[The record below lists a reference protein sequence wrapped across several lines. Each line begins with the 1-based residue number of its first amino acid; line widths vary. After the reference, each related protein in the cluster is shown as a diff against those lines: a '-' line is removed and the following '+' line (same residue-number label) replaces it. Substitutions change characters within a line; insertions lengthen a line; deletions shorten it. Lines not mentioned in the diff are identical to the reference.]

1 MGLMTAIDVALSAG
15 VKFMMFF
22 RQMWDLLPLVVRMLI
37 VFSFGM
43 VVLFGIIKMLF

>member
-1 MGLMTAIDVALSAG
+1 MGLKNAIDVSLSAG
-15 VKFMMFF
+15 VGFMMFF
-22 RQMWDLLPLVVRMLI
+22 RQMWDLLPLVVQMLI